1 VEEKYDLRPDAML
14 DGFSEEDEDGNAT
27 SSGDGFDDA
36 AEETSSGDE
45 F

>member
-1 VEEKYDLRPDAML
+1 M

-27 SSGDGFDDA
+27 NDGDETTEA
-36 AEETSSGDE
+36 SEETDA